1 MTWFSSYLSDR
12 KQCVKYGGIFSDWN
26 TINGRIQQ
34 GSALGPL
41 LFLNYTNDMPSQVK
55 HGKLLQYADYTA
67 LICSG
72 TSTEE
77 VHRCLS
83 ADLQSLSSW
92 ITQSKIKL
100 NITKSSVMWFTLK
113 NFTTE
118 AIPTVCVGGT
128 ALNSVSTQKYLG
140 IVFDKQLSW
149 SSHVSAECKK
159 TSYYLYWIMLI
170 ISICLVLY

>member
-1 MTWFSSYLSDR
+1 M
-12 KQCVKYGGIFSDWN
+12 
-26 TINGRIQQ
+26 
-34 GSALGPL
+34 
-41 LFLNYTNDMPSQVK
+41 
-55 HGKLLQYADYTA
+55 
-67 LICSG
+67 
-72 TSTEE
+72 
-77 VHRCLS
+77 S

-149 SSHVSAECKK
+149 SSHVSAVCKK
-159 TSYYLYWIMLI
+159 TSYYLYWINAHYKHMPSAVIKPLAD
-170 ISICLVLY
+170 SLVLSRFSYTSVGFCYHQNIA